1 MSTRT
6 ILTALL
12 TTALTMPVIAQEAPA
27 AAAPV
32 APAAATA
39 PATPPAA
46 PAATVQGAEPAAGT
60 VSRDKDTLSV
70 DFPDED
76 IKTILRNVA
85 DLFELNL
92 VVPDTLAGKTSIK
105 LRDVTWRQ
113 IFQVVL
119 SPVGYTYI
127 EEGNIIKIV
136 SNESLQQEPGATE
149 VFILNN
155 AKASD
160 IKPTIDGLVDAATG
174 GKIVIDNRSNA
185 LVITERPSRMGR
197 IRVIIDQLDKAT
209 DQVMIET
216 KFVEVTDRDV
226 RNIGVNW
233 ASLQG
238 MQVGVG
244 KMQMEWQRNRGQ
256 DRQNSQVTDGKVS
269 SDHSVIDGTITTN
282 TNTTGATSNTSLGN
296 AGSYVT
302 GLADPASGVAT
313 TFNPTTGAV
322 GGLPATFNTITTNAN
337 FTPGT
342 DAVPALAGGNGVAGT
357 PGVPATLPKAD
368 ALSTFT
374 SANNNGTTSNVSDSV
389 AHTLSDTLSNSVT
402 GAVTSLMGLTNTGG
416 TQRIASAV
424 FSASDFNIIISALK
438 TQNNTKIVS
447 NPTVVTLNNTE
458 AILNIGQ
465 EFPIPSYTY
474 NTERGTFEV
483 SGFTYKPIGIIL
495 KVTPQVNGRGVI
507 KLTLEPEVSQQ
518 NGSTSFGG
526 AGGASIPIIATR
538 KAKTQVSLKDG
549 YTMGIGGLITSAQD
563 HGGTKVPVL
572 GDIPVLGRL
581 FSSKNVND
589 SITNLLIFITAKT
602 VSADGAS
609 PEEVFDPRA
618 VSAVGMSHEDL
629 PGYRAPKGTDM
640 FAHPADFD
648 KK

>member
-12 TTALTMPVIAQEAPA
+12 ATALTMPALAQETAPPA
-27 AAAPV
+27 AAAP
-32 APAAATA
+32 AAAPT
-39 PATPPAA
+39 PAA
-46 PAATVQGAEPAAGT
+46 PVTVQGSEPAANS

-92 VVPDTLAGKTSIK
+92 VVPDTLTGKTSIK
-105 LRDVTWRQ
+105 LRDVSWRQ

-197 IRVIIDQLDKAT
+197 IRTIIEQLDKAT
-209 DQVMIET
+209 DQVMIES
-216 KFVEVTDRDV
+216 KFVEVTDRDI

-233 ASLQG
+233 KSMDGLTL
-238 MQVGVG
+238 GVG
-244 KMQMEWQRNRGQ
+244 KISQTFSRDRGQ
-256 DRQNSQVTDGKVS
+256 DFSN
-269 SDHSVIDGTITTN
+269 GTNTTNNTTN
-282 TNTTGATSNTSLGN
+282 TN
-296 AGSYVT
+296 GSDRT
-302 GLADPASGVAT
+302 
-313 TFNPTTGAV
+313 N
-322 GGLPATFNTITTNAN
+322 TNA
-337 FTPGT
+337 TQ
-342 DAVPALAGGNGVAGT
+342 
-357 PGVPATLPKAD
+357 
-368 ALSTFT
+368 
-374 SANNNGTTSNVSDSV
+374 NGTTSSTTVGTKGGDTVTYVTGFNAPIPSTV
-389 AHTLSDTLSNSVT
+389 TLPT
-402 GAVTSLMGLTNTGG
+402 GAVTPSITSIPSTTFMAGTAPTYTAATTYNGGTTNEVTNGTSGSTSVGSTVTDTLANSASSAVNQLLGLTNTGG
-416 TQRIASAV
+416 TSRVASAV
-424 FSASDFNIIISALK
+424 FSASDFNVVLSALK
-438 TQNNTKIVS
+438 TQNNTKIIS

-458 AILNIGQ
+458 AFLNIGQ

-474 NTERGTFEV
+474 NTERGSFEV

-549 YTMGIGGLITSAQD
+549 YTMGIGGLITSSQD

-572 GDIPVLGRL
+572 GSIPVLGRL
-581 FSSKNVND
+581 FSSKTVND
-589 SITNLLIFITAKT
+589 TVTNLLIFITAKT

-618 VSAVGMSHEDL
+618 VSAVGMGHDDL
-629 PGYRAPKGTDM
+629 PGFRAAKGTDM
-640 FAHPADFD
+640 FAQPTGVE

>member
-12 TTALTMPVIAQEAPA
+12 ATALTMPALAQETAPTA
-27 AAAPV
+27 AA
-32 APAAATA
+32 
-39 PATPPAA
+39 PAA
-46 PAATVQGAEPAAGT
+46 PAAPAPAPVTVQGSEPTAGS

-92 VVPDTLAGKTSIK
+92 VVPDTLTGKTSIK
-105 LRDVTWRQ
+105 LRDVSWRQ

-197 IRVIIDQLDKAT
+197 IRTIIEQLDKAT
-209 DQVMIET
+209 DQVMIES

-238 MQVGVG
+238 MQLGVG
-244 KMQMEWQRNRGQ
+244 SISQTFSRSRNQTSSDSAGQ
-256 DRQNSQVTDGKVS
+256 TITYDTNPASINQSNGAFAPATINLASGQVTNLPSSVAGVAGVS
-269 SDHSVIDGTITTN
+269 GFSPGTAGTPAIVDNVTGNLISAATPDTPASFTSLN
-282 TNTTGATSNTSLGN
+282 TYSGLTSLVNGGATSR
-296 AGSYVT
+296 
-302 GLADPASGVAT
+302 VAT
-313 TFNPTTGAV
+313 
-322 GGLPATFNTITTNAN
+322 
-337 FTPGT
+337 
-342 DAVPALAGGNGVAGT
+342 
-357 PGVPATLPKAD
+357 
-368 ALSTFT
+368 
-374 SANNNGTTSNVSDSV
+374 
-389 AHTLSDTLSNSVT
+389 
-402 GAVTSLMGLTNTGG
+402 
-416 TQRIASAV
+416 AV
-424 FSASDFNIIISALK
+424 FSASDFNLIVSALK

-458 AILNIGQ
+458 GVIKIGQ

-474 NTERGTFEV
+474 NTERGSFEV

-538 KAKTQVSLKDG
+538 SAKTQVSLKDG
-549 YTMGIGGLITSAQD
+549 YTMGIGGLITSSQD

-572 GDIPVLGRL
+572 GSIPVLGRL

-589 SITNLLIFITAKT
+589 SVTNLLIFITAKT

-618 VSAVGMSHEDL
+618 VSAVGMSRDDL
-629 PGYRAPKGTDM
+629 PGFRSAKGSDV
-640 FAHPADFD
+640 FAHPVDYE

>member
-12 TTALTMPVIAQEAPA
+12 TTALTMPVFAQETPPA
-27 AAAPV
+27 AAPTA
-32 APAAATA
+32 AAAAAT
-39 PATPPAA
+39 PPA
-46 PAATVQGAEPAAGT
+46 PAATVQGAEPAANS

-174 GKIVIDNRSNA
+174 GKIVIDNRSNS

-238 MQVGVG
+238 MQLGVG
-244 KMQMEWQRNRGQ
+244 GMSQTWTRSRGQ
-256 DRQNSQVTDGKVS
+256 N
-269 SDHSVIDGTITTN
+269 TTN
-282 TNTTGATSNTSLGN
+282 GNNDNLTTNSTGPVNTSLSTTTTGTQLTSQTVTTNDPITGN
-296 AGSYVT
+296 PTSTT
-302 GLADPASGVAT
+302 GLVTVPTNTSSTVT
-313 TFNPTTGAV
+313 TAAGPT
-322 GGLPATFNTITTNAN
+322 
-337 FTPGT
+337 
-342 DAVPALAGGNGVAGT
+342 
-357 PGVPATLPKAD
+357 
-368 ALSTFT
+368 S
-374 SANNNGTTSNVSDSV
+374 TTSDVVSQ
-389 AHTLSDTLSNSVT
+389 
-402 GAVTSLMGLTNTGG
+402 LMGLTNTGG
-416 TQRIASAV
+416 TARVANAV

-458 AILNIGQ
+458 ATLNIGQ

-474 NTERGTFEV
+474 NQERGTFEV
-483 SGFTYKPIGIIL
+483 SGFSYKPIGIIL

-549 YTMGIGGLITSAQD
+549 YTMGIGGLITSSQD

-572 GDIPVLGRL
+572 GNIPVLGRL

-609 PEEVFDPRA
+609 PEEVFDPRM

-640 FAHPADFD
+640 FAHPVDFD

>member
-12 TTALTMPVIAQEAPA
+12 TTALTMPVFAQEAPA

-32 APAAATA
+32 APAAAAA
-39 PATPPAA
+39 PTTPAAA

-70 DFPDED
+70 DFPDEE

-92 VVPDTLAGKTSIK
+92 VVPDTLVGKTSIK

-136 SNESLQQEPGATE
+136 SNDSLQQEPGATE
-149 VFILNN
+149 VFVLNN

-185 LVITERPSRMGR
+185 LVITEKPSRMSR

-244 KMQMEWQRNRGQ
+244 NMQSTWIRSRGQ
-256 DRQNSQVTDGKVS
+256 DSTDG
-269 SDHSVIDGTITTN
+269 GTTN
-282 TNTTGATSNTSLGN
+282 TSTGSSINNARSTNNTLTTTTAGTGAMNTAVTTNTTGSQLTQQTVTTIDPVTGNPTSTTSL
-296 AGSYVT
+296 VT
-302 GLADPASGVAT
+302 VPTNTNSTVTTTSPASSQT
-313 TFNPTTGAV
+313 
-322 GGLPATFNTITTNAN
+322 
-337 FTPGT
+337 
-342 DAVPALAGGNGVAGT
+342 
-357 PGVPATLPKAD
+357 
-368 ALSTFT
+368 
-374 SANNNGTTSNVSDSV
+374 NGTN
-389 AHTLSDTLSNSVT
+389 TLTDTLTSDLTNT
-402 GAVTSLMGLTNTGG
+402 AANAVSQLMGLTNTGS
-416 TQRIASAV
+416 TARVASAV

-458 AILNIGQ
+458 AVLNIGQ

-483 SGFTYKPIGIIL
+483 SGFNYKPIGIIL

-572 GDIPVLGRL
+572 GSIPVLGRL

>member
-1 MSTRT
+1 MSTRP

-12 TTALTMPVIAQEAPA
+12 ATALTLPVLAQEMISPPAAEPAPVAAPA
-27 AAAPV
+27 AAAAV
-32 APAAATA
+32 
-39 PATPPAA
+39 
-46 PAATVQGAEPAAGT
+46 TVQGSEPTAGT

-92 VVPDTLAGKTSIK
+92 VVPDTLTGKTSIK
-105 LRDVTWRQ
+105 LRDVSWRQ

-136 SNESLQQEPGATE
+136 SNESLQQEPGSTE

-155 AKASD
+155 AKAAD
-160 IKPTIDGLVDAATG
+160 IKPTIDGLVDAAGG

-197 IRVIIDQLDKAT
+197 IRTIIEQLDKAT
-209 DQVMIET
+209 DQVMIES

-226 RNIGVNW
+226 RNIGINW

-238 MQVGVG
+238 MQLGVG
-244 KMQMEWQRNRGQ
+244 NIQSTWIRSRGQ
-256 DRQNSQVTDGKVS
+256 DS
-269 SDHSVIDGTITTN
+269 TN
-282 TNTTGATSNTSLGN
+282 TNSNNGLNNSTANQTADSSKN
-296 AGSYVT
+296 SDSTYVT
-302 GLADPASGVAT
+302 GMSPLSRTYPTTFDPVTGQVNGLPPSFASASGS
-313 TFNPTTGAV
+313 
-322 GGLPATFNTITTNAN
+322 AN
-337 FTPGT
+337 FVPGTPGT
-342 DAVPALAGGNGVAGT
+342 PPVFDNVTGNLVSPGT
-357 PGVPATLPKAD
+357 PGTPDTAT
-368 ALSTFT
+368 ALNTFT
-374 SANNNGTTSNVSDSV
+374 SSESSASS
-389 AHTLSDTLSNSVT
+389 LSNTVSN
-402 GAVTSLMGLTNTGG
+402 AVSSLMGLTNTGG
-416 TQRIASAV
+416 TSRIASAV
-424 FSASDFNIIISALK
+424 FSASDFNIIVSALK

-458 AILNIGQ
+458 AVLNIGQ

-474 NTERGTFEV
+474 NAERGTFEV
-483 SGFTYKPIGIIL
+483 SGFAYKPIGIIL

-549 YTMGIGGLITSAQD
+549 YTMGIGGLITSSQD

-572 GDIPVLGRL
+572 GSIPVLGRL

-618 VSAVGMSHEDL
+618 VSAVGMSHDDL

-640 FAHPADFD
+640 FANPNAAID
-648 KK
+648 KQ

>member
-6 ILTALL
+6 MLITLL
-12 TTALTMPVIAQEAPA
+12 ATALTLPAMAQEGPPPAPSPDTTPAPA
-27 AAAPV
+27 SAESAV
-32 APAAATA
+32 
-39 PATPPAA
+39 
-46 PAATVQGAEPAAGT
+46 TVQGSDPAASS

-92 VVPDTLAGKTSIK
+92 VVPETLTGKTSIK

-119 SPVGYTYI
+119 APVGYTYI

-136 SNESLQQEPGATE
+136 SNELLQQEPAATE

-174 GKIVIDNRSNA
+174 GKIVIDARSNA

-197 IRVIIDQLDKAT
+197 IRNIIEQLDKAT
-209 DQVMIET
+209 DQVMIES

-238 MQVGVG
+238 MQLGA
-244 KMQMEWQRNRGQ
+244 RNLTSTFNRARGQ
-256 DRQNSQVTDGKVS
+256 TTN
-269 SDHSVIDGTITTN
+269 DGTTTN
-282 TNTTGATSNTSLGN
+282 ASSGSTSTNNSGNTSTNGSTTGSTTNSS
-296 AGSYVT
+296 AGSSSNYVT
-302 GLADPASGVAT
+302 GLADPSSGVPT
-313 TFNPTTGAV
+313 TFNPTTGTI
-322 GGLPATFNTITTNAN
+322 GGLPTSIPTVTTNAGY
-337 FTPGT
+337 TP
-342 DAVPALAGGNGVAGT
+342 AVAGT
-357 PGVPATLPKAD
+357 PPVFDVNGNVLSPGTPDIPASAD
-368 ALSTFT
+368 PLHTFT
-374 SANNNGTTSNVSDSV
+374 GANSTGNNSSSTSSISNTLTNGLANTASSAVNQ
-389 AHTLSDTLSNSVT
+389 
-402 GAVTSLMGLTNTGG
+402 LMGITNTGG
-416 TQRIASAV
+416 TSRVASAV
-424 FSASDFNIIISALK
+424 FSASDFSVILSALK
-438 TQNNTKIVS
+438 TQNNTKIIS

-458 AILNIGQ
+458 AVLNIGQ

-474 NTERGTFEV
+474 NSERGTFEV
-483 SGFTYKPIGIIL
+483 SGFQYKPIGIIL
-495 KVTPQVNGRGVI
+495 KVTPQVNARGVI
-507 KLTLEPEVSQQ
+507 KLTLEPEVSQA

-549 YTMGIGGLITSAQD
+549 DTMGIGGLITSSQD

-572 GDIPVLGRL
+572 GSIPVLGRL

-589 SITNLLIFITAKT
+589 AVTNLLIFITAKT
-602 VSADGAS
+602 VSAEGATI
-609 PEEVFDPRA
+609 EEVFDPRA
-618 VSAVGMSHEDL
+618 VRALNMSREDL
-629 PGYRAPKGTDM
+629 PGHRAPKGTDL
-640 FAHPADFD
+640 FD
-648 KK
+648 TPSSAAKK

>member
-12 TTALTMPVIAQEAPA
+12 ATALTMPALAQETAPPA
-27 AAAPV
+27 AAPAPAPV
-32 APAAATA
+32 AA
-39 PATPPAA
+39 PV
-46 PAATVQGAEPAAGT
+46 TVQGSEPTAGS

-92 VVPDTLAGKTSIK
+92 VVPDTLTGKTSIK
-105 LRDVTWRQ
+105 LRDVSWRQ

-149 VFILNN
+149 VFVLNN

-174 GKIVIDNRSNA
+174 GKIVIDGRSNA
-185 LVITERPSRMGR
+185 LIITERPSRMGR
-197 IRVIIDQLDKAT
+197 IRTIIEQLDKAT
-209 DQVMIET
+209 DQVMIES

-238 MQVGVG
+238 MQLGVG
-244 KMQMEWQRNRGQ
+244 NIQQTFQRSRDQTSRNSAGETITY
-256 DRQNSQVTDGKVS
+256 DTNPVSINQNNGAFAPATINLASGQVT
-269 SDHSVIDGTITTN
+269 N
-282 TNTTGATSNTSLGN
+282 LPSNVAGN
-296 AGSYVT
+296 ASV
-302 GLADPASGVAT
+302 SG
-313 TFNPTTGAV
+313 FS
-322 GGLPATFNTITTNAN
+322 
-337 FTPGT
+337 PGT
-342 DAVPALAGGNGVAGT
+342 PAVDPVAGGNGVAGI
-357 PGVPATLPKAD
+357 PGVAATPA
-368 ALSTFT
+368 SFT
-374 SANNNGTTSNVSDSV
+374 SLNTYNGLTSLINNGSTARV
-389 AHTLSDTLSNSVT
+389 AT
-402 GAVTSLMGLTNTGG
+402 
-416 TQRIASAV
+416 AV
-424 FSASDFNIIISALK
+424 FSASDFNLIVSALK

-447 NPTVVTLNNTE
+447 NPTIVTLNNTE
-458 AILNIGQ
+458 GVIKIGQ

-474 NTERGTFEV
+474 NTERGSFEV

-507 KLTLEPEVSQQ
+507 KLNLEPEVSQQ

-538 KAKTQVSLKDG
+538 SAKTQVSLKDG
-549 YTMGIGGLITSAQD
+549 YTMGIGGLITSSQD

-572 GDIPVLGRL
+572 GSIPVLGRL

-589 SITNLLIFITAKT
+589 SVTNLLIFITAKT

-618 VSAVGMSHEDL
+618 VSAVGMSRDDL
-629 PGYRAPKGTDM
+629 PGFRSAKGSDV
-640 FAHPADFD
+640 FAHPVDYE